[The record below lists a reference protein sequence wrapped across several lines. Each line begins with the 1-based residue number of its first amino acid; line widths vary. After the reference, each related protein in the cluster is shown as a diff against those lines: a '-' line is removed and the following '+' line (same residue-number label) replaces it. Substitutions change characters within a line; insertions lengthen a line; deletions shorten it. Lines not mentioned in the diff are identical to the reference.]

1 MTVFSQ
7 AILTGCLRP
16 AHIIAG
22 IWLDEDDHGLT
33 LVVKGV
39 EVAHW
44 GIYARVEEIKQLADK
59 YI

>member
-1 MTVFSQ
+1 MTIFKQ
-7 AILTGCLRP
+7 AILTGALRP
-16 AHIIAG
+16 EHLARG

-44 GIYARVEEIKQLADK
+44 GIYARIEEIRQLADK